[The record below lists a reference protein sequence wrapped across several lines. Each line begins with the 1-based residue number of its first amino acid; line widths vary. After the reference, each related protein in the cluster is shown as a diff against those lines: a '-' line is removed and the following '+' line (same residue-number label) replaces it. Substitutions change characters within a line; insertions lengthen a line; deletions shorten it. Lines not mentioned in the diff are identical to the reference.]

1 VTLDSGIWAVPLIF
15 GELIII
21 SASLL
26 LLLASYAIRM
36 RAHGIRITPF
46 LRKLGPLIKENLRI
60 DSAIDAAPFN
70 VRYCARTYGMNRERL
85 ERHLPVLA
93 QINLDGNCFIIMLAT
108 LAFMFLTD
116 TNVSWIALAGI
127 TTLVLF
133 LSFGAPNQPG
143 GILIGT
149 LIITTYL
156 HSYEVLCAAIYA
168 EAFLGSILGI
178 VNVIGDIVTVAIDER
193 KEAAKQGSPS

>member
-1 VTLDSGIWAVPLIF
+1 MEQSNSINF
-15 GELIII
+15 
-21 SASLL
+21 L

-70 VRYCARTYGMNRERL
+70 VRYCARTYGMNREKL
-85 ERHLPVLA
+85 ERYLPVLA

-193 KEAAKQGSPS
+193 KKAAK